1 MDGRFLTSKEA
12 CRVLGAHDN
21 TLRQWANDELIPY
34 IRTPGG
40 KRRYDVSRF
49 VAQQRGG
56 ASSSVPI
63 DTKERIC
70 YCRVS
75 SAGQKDDLQ
84 RQIDF
89 MRQQFPSHRIISD
102 VGSGINFNRKG
113 LCSLL
118 ELACKEVVSEV
129 VVAYRDRLCRFAFEL
144 LERVFHN
151 HGVKLVVLN
160 QNVESEQSSELA
172 EDLLAIINV
181 YACRVNGKRKYK
193 NKKSAVA
200 EQQQAVSKADS
211 EQVPEGATVS

>member
-1 MDGRFLTSKEA
+1 
-12 CRVLGAHDN
+12 VLGAHDN

-34 IRTPGG
+34 IHTPGG

-49 VAQQRGG
+49 IAQQRGG
-56 ASSSVPI
+56 TAGGAPTI
-63 DTKERIC
+63 TKERIC

-89 MRQQFPSHRIISD
+89 MRQRFPDHRIISD
-102 VGSGINFNRKG
+102 VGYFNRKG

-144 LERVFHN
+144 IERVFHN

-193 NKKSAVA
+193 NRKSAVA
-200 EQQQAVSKADS
+200 EQQQAVSQADS
-211 EQVPEGATVS
+211 EQVSEGTTVP